1 MKLLHFRSKILFK
14 STLLLQFVAKMTAK
28 YVNSQFTER
37 SYTQK
42 NLSRFRRKQHQH
54 CQKALESRKAA
65 KKGQNALRVKFDVET
80 RSHAVDDDNDEV
92 ADDEED
98 GDDAVIDGEAH
109 FDQFNEADDNVQVAA
124 NGEKGIDA
132 LGESKMSWFE

>member
-1 MKLLHFRSKILFK
+1 M
-14 STLLLQFVAKMTAK
+14 
-28 YVNSQFTER
+28 
-37 SYTQK
+37 
-42 NLSRFRRKQHQH
+42 
-54 CQKALESRKAA
+54 ALESRKAA